1 MTQIRKRGRRR
12 LVCLPGAFACIGT
25 WAINRGRFLID
36 VPAGAAVTLSRE
48 MVDGFKIDTIDE
60 TEQAFRNRIAAR
72 EAEISRRGDGASSK
86 GPEGIVE
93 TYDPHIA
100 SMIGRTLI
108 FGRAHTYGFERGR
121 RLDVEWVSVE
131 TRAHLNAI
139 TPAFASM
146 PGGNKS
152 LGLLGRNAGIDA
164 EAHADELLRVTKL
177 RLGKRAIKGVI
188 GDEVLERGRE
198 FNVATT
204 CGFMREAQDVMDD
217 PSRSFISLELHGGTR
232 LRPDGRPADTSL
244 DQDAGLALWGNISS
258 SVRLRDVEQASSTWS
273 IDHPAAKLEQK
284 LP

>member
-1 MTQIRKRGRRR
+1 MTAHERTMC
-12 LVCLPGAFACIGT
+12 V
-25 WAINRGRFLID
+25 GRFLIGI
-36 VPAGAAVTLSRE
+36 PAGSAVTLSRE
-48 MVDGFKIDTIDE
+48 MIDGCKIDTIEE

-72 EAEISRRGDGASSK
+72 DAEISIRGDGVSSK
-86 GPEGIVE
+86 GRGGKVE
-93 TYDPHIA
+93 TRDPHIA

-121 RLDVEWVSVE
+121 RLDVEWLSVE

-146 PGGNKS
+146 PVGNKGP
-152 LGLLGRNAGIDA
+152 GLLGRNAGIDA
-164 EAHADELLRVTKL
+164 EAHADEWLRVTKL
-177 RLGKRAIKGVI
+177 RLGKRAIKGVL
-188 GDEVLERGRE
+188 GDEVLEW
-198 FNVATT
+198 
-204 CGFMREAQDVMDD
+204 EAQDVMDD
-217 PSRSFISLELHGGTR
+217 PSRPFIALELHGGAR

-244 DQDAGLALWGNISS
+244 EQDALLALWDNISS

>member
-48 MVDGFKIDTIDE
+48 MVDGFKIDTIEE

-93 TYDPHIA
+93 TYDLHIA

-131 TRAHLNAI
+131 TRAHVNAI
-139 TPAFASM
+139 TLAFASM

-177 RLGKRAIKGVI
+177 RLGKRAIKGVL
-188 GDEVLERGRE
+188 GDEVLE
-198 FNVATT
+198 
-204 CGFMREAQDVMDD
+204 REAQDVMDD